1 MCGKTGDQ
9 DRSGENMRITSE
21 RGLRKL
27 YSPAKGRAKL
37 KQLNKLEKH
46 SRNFIYHAPFLVIS
60 TSNLEGKLD
69 SSPRGGNPGFVK
81 IIDDK
86 TIIIPDGKGNN
97 RIDSLINIT
106 ENPNVGCLFL
116 VPGVNET
123 LRINGRAEIRT
134 DPGYLELF
142 ASNKNQPKSVIKIE
156 VEELF
161 LHCAKALMRSKLWE
175 EDSKV
180 LRSTFPT
187 MGQMIS
193 DQVGDTSEVESQE
206 AMIERYTRDL

>member
-46 SRNFIYHAPFLVIS
+46 SRNFIYQAPFLVIS

-142 ASNKNQPKSVIKIE
+142 ASYKNQPKSVIKIE
-156 VEELF
+156 VEELSNSWTEF
-161 LHCAKALMRSKLWE
+161 EVLIHVE
-175 EDSKV
+175 ET
-180 LRSTFPT
+180 TFHARAIWVNGT
-187 MGQMIS
+187 DKIS
-193 DQVGDTSEVESQE
+193 HYRFITT
-206 AMIERYTRDL
+206 TRK